1 MEKGIS
7 LVFLSG
13 LGDTKGKLIVN
24 VFNVGTRKEQIG
36 LLFFKSLYSC
46 GSEIHVK
53 SLVKLSEWHKTIYL

>member
-1 MEKGIS
+1 MKKSMS

-24 VFNVGTRKEQIG
+24 VFSVGTRKEQTG

-53 SLVKLSEWHKTIYL
+53 PLLN